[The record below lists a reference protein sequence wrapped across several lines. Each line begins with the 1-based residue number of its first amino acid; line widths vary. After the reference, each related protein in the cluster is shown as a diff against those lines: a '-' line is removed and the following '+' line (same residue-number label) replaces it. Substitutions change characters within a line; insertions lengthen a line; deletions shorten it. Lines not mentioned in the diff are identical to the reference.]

1 MEKKRKGTVTI
12 LTLLTILTVG
22 TTMLLPI
29 EASAAS
35 RPAKVKS
42 LKVASQSYNSL
53 KVSWKKVKNAKGYQ
67 IYRAKKKS
75 GKYKKVKTIKTAKT
89 VFWINK
95 KLTTGKR
102 YYYKVRAIR
111 GIRKGSF
118 SAKRSGVPTLS
129 KTFGVRAS
137 AVSSSAIKV
146 SWKKTSGASGY
157 QLYRSTSRSG
167 KYSRV
172 KTTSASSYTNR
183 GLSANKTYYYKVRTY
198 RNVGKSTKYSSF
210 SGVVAAKTKTVATA
224 PALGGSTPVR
234 SDVYLNYGSMK
245 LTLGQTFTSSLN
257 TQINNQTGGSGAV
270 SASVKR
276 SIGGKD
282 VYIYLY
288 DTKDYSDFLMLY
300 VCKGKVSGWATTA
313 DNMGTYKGTTLRSGS
328 AASLYDSLSEI
339 DTELYVSCAKY
350 ENVAD
355 TIIEVQSTDPF
366 FKKGTLVL
374 GGIQYLE
381 GTVGYRTSIEQ
392 EERLAEHIINAVR
405 ATHDLYPLNHNEQL
419 YDKTGTYGT
428 LAYAKTMAAS
438 DVCSHSASDL
448 TKGPLAHTSAQER
461 LDSIGTITKDEMVGM
476 CENAAAGHDY
486 AEELVLGWY
495 QSSLHKAAMLSTD
508 ELQNFAPVSEMAVAG
523 ADRGDGY
530 VYWAYQAASKK
541 R

>member
-1 MEKKRKGTVTI
+1 MGNRNRKLAATA
-12 LTLLTILTVG
+12 LALLTVLTVG
-22 TTMLLPI
+22 TTMLLPA
-29 EASAAS
+29 EVSAAS

-42 LKVASQSYNSL
+42 LKVSSAGYNSL
-53 KVSWKKVKNAKGYQ
+53 KISWKKAKRAKGYQ
-67 IYRAKKKS
+67 IYRATKKN
-75 GKYKKVKTIKTAKT
+75 GKYKKIKTIKKAKT
-89 VFWINK
+89 VSWTNK
-95 KLTTGKR
+95 KLKTGKR

-111 GIRKGSF
+111 GSRKGSF
-118 SAKRSGVPTLS
+118 STKKSGTPKLS
-129 KTFGVRAS
+129 KTGGVKAS
-137 AVSSSAIKV
+137 AASSSAIKV

-172 KTTSASSYTNR
+172 KTTSASSYTNS
-183 GLSANKTYYYKVRTY
+183 GLSANKTYYYKVRSY
-198 RNVGKSTKYSSF
+198 RKSGSTKYSSF
-210 SGVVAAKTKTVATA
+210 SGVVAAKTKTAATA
-224 PALGGSTPVR
+224 PAPGGSTPVR
-234 SDVYLNYGSMK
+234 SDVYLSYGTMK

-257 TQINNQTGGSGAV
+257 AQINNQTGGSGAV

-405 ATHDLYPLNHNEQL
+405 ATHELYPLNHNKQL
-419 YDKTGTYGT
+419 YEYGT
-428 LAYAKTMAAS
+428 LPFAQTMAAS
-438 DVCSHSASDL
+438 DECTHLTENL
-448 TKGPLAHTSAQER
+448 TKGPLAGLTSTER
-461 LDSIGTITKDEMVGM
+461 GELIKTKTNKELKEVS
-476 CENAAAGHDY
+476 ENAAGDFRY
-486 AEELVLGWY
+486 AEVLICEWY
-495 QSSLHKAAMLSTD
+495 QSSLHKAALLDTL
-508 ELQNFAPVSEMAVAG
+508 ELGNYHAVSEMAVAG

-530 VYWAYQAASKK
+530 VYWAYQAAGKK
-541 R
+541 K

>member
-1 MEKKRKGTVTI
+1 MEKKRKGIVTI

-53 KVSWKKVKNAKGYQ
+53 KVSWKKVKTAKGYQ
-67 IYRAKKKS
+67 IYRATKKN
-75 GKYKKVKTIKTAKT
+75 GKYKKVKTIKKAKT
-89 VFWINK
+89 VSWTNK

-111 GIRKGSF
+111 GSRKGSF

-129 KTFGVRAS
+129 KTSGVRAS
-137 AVSSSAIKV
+137 AASSSAIKV

-172 KTTSASSYTNR
+172 KTTSASSYTNS
-183 GLSANKTYYYKVRTY
+183 GLSANKTYYYKVRSY
-198 RNVGKSTKYSSF
+198 RKSGGTKYSSF
-210 SGVVAAKTKTVATA
+210 SGVVAARTKTAATA
-224 PALGGSTPVR
+224 PAPGGSTPVR
-234 SDVYLNYGSMK
+234 SDVYLSYGSMK

-257 TQINNQTGGSGAV
+257 AQINQQTGGSGAV

-276 SIGGKD
+276 SVGGKD

-405 ATHDLYPLNHNEQL
+405 ATHELYPLNHNKQL
-419 YDKTGTYGT
+419 YEYGT
-428 LAYAKTMAAS
+428 LPFAQTMAAS
-438 DVCSHSASDL
+438 DECTHLTENL
-448 TKGPLAHTSAQER
+448 TKGPLAGLTSTER
-461 LDSIGTITKDEMVGM
+461 GELIKTKTNKELKEVS
-476 CENAAAGHDY
+476 ENAAGDFRY
-486 AEELVLGWY
+486 AEVLICEWY
-495 QSSLHKAAMLSTD
+495 QSSLHKAALLDTL
-508 ELQNFAPVSEMAVAG
+508 ELGNYHAVSEMAVAG

-530 VYWAYQAASKK
+530 VYWAYQAAGKK
-541 R
+541 K

>member
-1 MEKKRKGTVTI
+1 MEKKRKGIVTI

-53 KVSWKKVKNAKGYQ
+53 KVSWKKVKTAKGYQ
-67 IYRAKKKS
+67 IYRATKKN
-75 GKYKKVKTIKTAKT
+75 GKYKKVKTIKKAKT
-89 VFWINK
+89 VSWTNK

-111 GIRKGSF
+111 GSRKGSF

-129 KTFGVRAS
+129 KTSGVRAS
-137 AVSSSAIKV
+137 AASSSAIKV

-172 KTTSASSYTNR
+172 KTTSASSYTNS
-183 GLSANKTYYYKVRTY
+183 GLSANKTYYYKVRSY
-198 RNVGKSTKYSSF
+198 RKSGGTKYSSF
-210 SGVVAAKTKTVATA
+210 SGVVAARTKTAATA
-224 PALGGSTPVR
+224 PAPGGSTPVR
-234 SDVYLNYGSMK
+234 SDVYLSYGSMK

-257 TQINNQTGGSGAV
+257 AQINQQTGGSGAV

-276 SIGGKD
+276 TDAGKD
-282 VYIYLY
+282 AFIYLY

-300 VCKGKVSGWATTA
+300 VCNGKISGWSTTA
-313 DNMGTYKGTTLRSGS
+313 DNMGTYKGTTIRSGS
-328 AASLYDSLSEI
+328 AASLYDSLSEV
-339 DTELYVSCAKY
+339 DTELYVSSAQY
-350 ENVAD
+350 ESLTD
-355 TIIEVQSTDPF
+355 TITESQSTDQF
-366 FKKGTLVL
+366 FGKGTLVM
-374 GGIQYLE
+374 GGIQYLP
-381 GTVGYRTSIEQ
+381 GTFGYRTSMEQ

-405 ATHDLYPLNHNEQL
+405 ATHDLYPLHHNEQL

-448 TKGPLAHTSAQER
+448 TKGPLAHTGAQDR
-461 LDSIGTITKDEMVGM
+461 LDGIGAITKDEMVGM

-486 AEELVLGWY
+486 AEQLILGWY
-495 QSSLHKAAMLSTD
+495 HISLHKAAMLSTD

-541 R
+541 K